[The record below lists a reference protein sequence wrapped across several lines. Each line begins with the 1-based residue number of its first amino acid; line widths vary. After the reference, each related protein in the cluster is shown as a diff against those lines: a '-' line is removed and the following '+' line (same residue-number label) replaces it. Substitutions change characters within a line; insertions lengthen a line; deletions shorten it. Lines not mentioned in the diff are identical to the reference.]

1 MKLSQDTNI
10 DLENNNKSFDQIKS
24 LKLINF
30 RSHSDFSL
38 SLSGKPLA
46 IIGDNG
52 AGKTNIL
59 EAISL
64 LSPGRGI
71 RNSKFSEMVK
81 DDNSMPWGVNFNILS
96 NGKNYEVSSG
106 LRDNQKGRDIKI
118 NSKKVSGSSALPEII
133 LLSWLTPSMDQ
144 IFNET
149 PSYRRRFIDRLCA
162 VYEKN
167 HIKNIKIYEKLMA
180 ERNSSFKSKVLD
192 NVWLDALE
200 NQMSDVSI
208 AIAETRLTFISD
220 LNKVLE
226 TNLDPVWPRAHLEIY
241 GFVENLVS
249 SWNSGKAKE
258 MLCNE
263 FKNNRER
270 DFFSKR
276 TNEGV
281 HRSDLLVNEKN
292 KKIEAKKCSTGE
304 QKSLL
309 MGIILSHLE
318 LVSSFKS
325 RYPVLLLD
333 EVLAHFDKI
342 RRKSFFKQI
351 QEIGS
356 QIIMTGTD
364 ISVFEELRDL
374 EIYHLNN
381 KKVTDIR

>member
-1 MKLSQDTNI
+1 MSQDTNI

-118 NSKKVSGSSALPEII
+118 NSKKVSGSSTLPEII

-167 HIKNIKIYEKLMA
+167 HTKNIKIYEKLMA

-364 ISVFEELRDL
+364 ISVFEELGDL

>member
-1 MKLSQDTNI
+1 MSQDTNI
-10 DLENNNKSFDQIKS
+10 DLENSNKSFDQIKF

-167 HIKNIKIYEKLMA
+167 HTKNIKIYEKLMA

-364 ISVFEELRDL
+364 ISVFEELGDL

-381 KKVTDIR
+381 KKDTDIR

>member
-1 MKLSQDTNI
+1 MSQDTNI
-10 DLENNNKSFDQIKS
+10 DIENSNKSFDQIKS

-46 IIGDNG
+46 IIGENG

-64 LSPGRGI
+64 LSPGRGM

-106 LRDNQKGRDIKI
+106 LRDNKKGRDIKI
-118 NSKKVSGSSALPEII
+118 NSKKVSGSNALPEII
-133 LLSWLTPSMDQ
+133 LVSWLTPSMDQ

-167 HIKNIKIYEKLMA
+167 HTKNIKIYEKLMG

-364 ISVFEELRDL
+364 ISVFEELGDL

>member
-1 MKLSQDTNI
+1 MSQDTNI
-10 DLENNNKSFDQIKS
+10 DLENSNKSFDQIKS

-64 LSPGRGI
+64 LSPGRGM

-167 HIKNIKIYEKLMA
+167 HTKNIKIYEKLMA
-180 ERNSSFKSKVLD
+180 ERNSSFKNKVLD

-364 ISVFEELRDL
+364 ISVFEELGDL

>member
-1 MKLSQDTNI
+1 LSQDTNI
-10 DLENNNKSFDQIKS
+10 DLENSNKSFDQIKS

-64 LSPGRGI
+64 LSPGRGM

-167 HIKNIKIYEKLMA
+167 HTKNIKIYEKLMA

-263 FKNNRER
+263 FKNNREK

-364 ISVFEELRDL
+364 ISVFEELGDL

>member
-1 MKLSQDTNI
+1 MSQDTNI

-64 LSPGRGI
+64 LSPGRGM

-167 HIKNIKIYEKLMA
+167 HTKNIKIYEKLMA
-180 ERNSSFKSKVLD
+180 ERNSSFKNKALD

-364 ISVFEELRDL
+364 ISVFEELGDL

>member
-1 MKLSQDTNI
+1 LSQDTNI
-10 DLENNNKSFDQIKS
+10 DLENSNKSFDQIKS

-64 LSPGRGI
+64 LSPGRGM

-167 HIKNIKIYEKLMA
+167 HTKNIKIYEKLMA

>member
-1 MKLSQDTNI
+1 LSQDTNI
-10 DLENNNKSFDQIKS
+10 DIENSNKSFDQIKS

-30 RSHSDFSL
+30 RSHSNFGL

-64 LSPGRGI
+64 LSPGRGM

-167 HIKNIKIYEKLMA
+167 HTKNIKIYEKLMA
-180 ERNSSFKSKVLD
+180 ERNSSFKNKALD

-208 AIAETRLTFISD
+208 AIAETRLTFISN

-241 GFVENLVS
+241 GFVESLVS

-364 ISVFEELRDL
+364 ISVFEELEDL

>member
-1 MKLSQDTNI
+1 MSQDTNI
-10 DLENNNKSFDQIKS
+10 DLANSNKSFDQIKS

-167 HIKNIKIYEKLMA
+167 HTKNIKIYEKLMA

-208 AIAETRLTFISD
+208 AIAETRLTFISN

-364 ISVFEELRDL
+364 ISVFEELGDL

>member
-1 MKLSQDTNI
+1 MSQDTNI

-64 LSPGRGI
+64 LSPGRGM

-167 HIKNIKIYEKLMA
+167 HTKNIKIYEKLMA

>member
-1 MKLSQDTNI
+1 MSQDTNI
-10 DLENNNKSFDQIKS
+10 DLENSNKSFDQIKS

-118 NSKKVSGSSALPEII
+118 NSKKVSGSNALPEII

-167 HIKNIKIYEKLMA
+167 HTKNIKIYEKLMA

-364 ISVFEELRDL
+364 ISVFEELGDL
-374 EIYHLNN
+374 EIYHLSN

>member
-1 MKLSQDTNI
+1 MSQDTNI
-10 DLENNNKSFDQIKS
+10 DIENSNKSFDQIKS

-64 LSPGRGI
+64 LSPGRGM

-167 HIKNIKIYEKLMA
+167 HTKNIKIYEKLMA
-180 ERNSSFKSKVLD
+180 ERNSSFKNKALD

-208 AIAETRLTFISD
+208 AIAETRLTFISN

-364 ISVFEELRDL
+364 ISVFEELEDL

>member
-1 MKLSQDTNI
+1 MSQDTNI
-10 DLENNNKSFDQIKS
+10 DIENNNKSFDQIKS

-30 RSHSDFSL
+30 RSHSNFSL

-64 LSPGRGI
+64 LSPGRGM

-81 DDNSMPWGVNFNILS
+81 DNNSMPWGVNFDILS

-106 LRDNQKGRDIKI
+106 LKDNQKGRDIKI
-118 NSKKVSGSSALPEII
+118 NSKKVSGSSTLPEII

-167 HIKNIKIYEKLMA
+167 HTKNIKIYEKLMA
-180 ERNSSFKSKVLD
+180 ERNSSFKNKVLD

-200 NQMSDVSI
+200 DQMSEASI
-208 AIAETRLTFISD
+208 AIAETRLTFISN

-226 TNLDPVWPRAHLEIY
+226 TNLDPVWPRAHLEIN

-263 FKNNRER
+263 FKNNREK

-318 LVSSFKS
+318 LVSSFKC

-342 RRKSFFKQI
+342 RRNSFFKQI

-364 ISVFEELRDL
+364 VSVFEELEDL

>member
-1 MKLSQDTNI
+1 MSQDTNI
-10 DLENNNKSFDQIKS
+10 DLENSNKSFDQIKS

-64 LSPGRGI
+64 LSPGRGM

-118 NSKKVSGSSALPEII
+118 NSKKVSGSSALPKII

-167 HIKNIKIYEKLMA
+167 HTKNIKIYEKLMA
-180 ERNSSFKSKVLD
+180 ERNSSFKNKVLD

-263 FKNNRER
+263 FKNNREK

>member
-1 MKLSQDTNI
+1 MSQDTNI

-167 HIKNIKIYEKLMA
+167 HTKNIKVYEKLMA

-364 ISVFEELRDL
+364 ISVFEELGDL

>member
-1 MKLSQDTNI
+1 MSQDTNI
-10 DLENNNKSFDQIKS
+10 DLENSNKSFDQIKS

-52 AGKTNIL
+52 TGKTNIL

-64 LSPGRGI
+64 LSPGRGM

-106 LRDNQKGRDIKI
+106 LRDNKKGRDIKI
-118 NSKKVSGSSALPEII
+118 NSKKVSGSNALPEII
-133 LLSWLTPSMDQ
+133 LVSWLTPSMDQ

-167 HIKNIKIYEKLMA
+167 HTKNIKIYEKLMA

-208 AIAETRLTFISD
+208 AIAETRLTFISN

-364 ISVFEELRDL
+364 ISVFEELGDL

>member
-1 MKLSQDTNI
+1 MSQDTNI

-167 HIKNIKIYEKLMA
+167 HTKNIKIYEKLMA

>member
-1 MKLSQDTNI
+1 MSQDTNI
-10 DLENNNKSFDQIKS
+10 DLENSNKSFDQIKS

-64 LSPGRGI
+64 LSPGRGM

-167 HIKNIKIYEKLMA
+167 HTKNIKIYEKLMA

-208 AIAETRLTFISD
+208 AIAETRLTFISN

-364 ISVFEELRDL
+364 ISVFEELEDL

>member
-1 MKLSQDTNI
+1 LSQDTNI
-10 DLENNNKSFDQIKS
+10 DLENSNKSFDQIKS

-167 HIKNIKIYEKLMA
+167 HTKNIKIYEKLMA

>member
-1 MKLSQDTNI
+1 MSQDTNI
-10 DLENNNKSFDQIKS
+10 DLENRNKSFDQIKS

-167 HIKNIKIYEKLMA
+167 HTKNIKIYEKLMA
-180 ERNSSFKSKVLD
+180 ERNSSFKNKALD

-364 ISVFEELRDL
+364 ISVFEELGDL

>member
-1 MKLSQDTNI
+1 MSQDTNI
-10 DLENNNKSFDQIKS
+10 DLENSNKSFDQIKS

-167 HIKNIKIYEKLMA
+167 HTKNIKIYEKLMA

>member
-1 MKLSQDTNI
+1 MSQDTNI
-10 DLENNNKSFDQIKS
+10 DLENSNKSFDQIKS

-64 LSPGRGI
+64 LSPGRGM

-167 HIKNIKIYEKLMA
+167 HTKNIKIYEKLMA
-180 ERNSSFKSKVLD
+180 ERNSSFKNKALD

-208 AIAETRLTFISD
+208 AIAETRLTFISN

-364 ISVFEELRDL
+364 ISVFEELGDL

>member
-1 MKLSQDTNI
+1 MSQDTNI
-10 DLENNNKSFDQIKS
+10 DLENSNKSFDQIKS

-64 LSPGRGI
+64 LSPGRGM

-167 HIKNIKIYEKLMA
+167 HTKNIKIYEKLMA

-364 ISVFEELRDL
+364 ISVFEELGDL

>member
-1 MKLSQDTNI
+1 MSQDTNI
-10 DLENNNKSFDQIKS
+10 DIENSNKSFDQIKS

-30 RSHSDFSL
+30 RSHSNFGL

-64 LSPGRGI
+64 LSPGRGM

-167 HIKNIKIYEKLMA
+167 HTKNIKIYEKLMA

-364 ISVFEELRDL
+364 ISVFEELGDL

>member
-1 MKLSQDTNI
+1 MSQDKNI
-10 DLENNNKSFDQIKS
+10 DIENTNKSFDQIKS

-30 RSHSDFSL
+30 RSHSNFSL

-64 LSPGRGI
+64 LSPGRGM

-81 DDNSMPWGVNFNILS
+81 DDNLMPWGVNFNILS
-96 NGKNYEVSSG
+96 EGKNYEVSSG

-118 NSKKVSGSSALPEII
+118 NSKKVFGSSALPEII

-149 PSYRRRFIDRLCA
+149 PSYRRKFIDRLCA

-167 HIKNIKIYEKLMA
+167 HTKNIKIYEKLMA

-364 ISVFEELRDL
+364 ISVFEEFEDL

>member
-1 MKLSQDTNI
+1 MSQDTNI
-10 DLENNNKSFDQIKS
+10 DLENSNKSFDQIKS

-71 RNSKFSEMVK
+71 RNSKFFEMVK

-167 HIKNIKIYEKLMA
+167 HTKNIKIYEKLMA

-226 TNLDPVWPRAHLEIY
+226 TNLDPVWPKAHLEIY

-364 ISVFEELRDL
+364 ISVFEELGDL

>member
-1 MKLSQDTNI
+1 MSQDTNI
-10 DLENNNKSFDQIKS
+10 DIENSNKSFDQIKS

-38 SLSGKPLA
+38 GLSGNPLA
-46 IIGDNG
+46 IIGNNG

-64 LSPGRGI
+64 LSPGRGM

-96 NGKNYEVSSG
+96 NGKNYGVSSG
-106 LRDNQKGRDIKI
+106 LRDNKKGRDIKI
-118 NSKKVSGSSALPEII
+118 NSKKVSGSNALPEII
-133 LLSWLTPSMDQ
+133 LVSWLTPSMDQ

-167 HIKNIKIYEKLMA
+167 HTKNIKIYEKLMA

-208 AIAETRLTFISD
+208 AIAETRLTFISN

-364 ISVFEELRDL
+364 ISVFEELGDL

>member
-1 MKLSQDTNI
+1 MSQDTNI
-10 DLENNNKSFDQIKS
+10 DIENSNKSFDQIKS

-64 LSPGRGI
+64 LSPGRGM

-81 DDNSMPWGVNFNILS
+81 DDNLMPWGVNFNILS
-96 NGKNYEVSSG
+96 KGKNYEVSSG

-167 HIKNIKIYEKLMA
+167 HTKNIKIYEKLMA
-180 ERNSSFKSKVLD
+180 ERNSSFKNKVLD

-263 FKNNRER
+263 FKNNREK

-364 ISVFEELRDL
+364 ISVFEELGDL

>member
-1 MKLSQDTNI
+1 MSQDTNI
-10 DLENNNKSFDQIKS
+10 DLENSNKSFDQIKS

-30 RSHSDFSL
+30 RSHSNFSL

-64 LSPGRGI
+64 LSPGRGM

-167 HIKNIKIYEKLMA
+167 HTKNIKIYEKLMA

-364 ISVFEELRDL
+364 ISVFEELGDL

>member
-1 MKLSQDTNI
+1 MSQDTNI
-10 DLENNNKSFDQIKS
+10 DIKNSNKSFDQIRS

-167 HIKNIKIYEKLMA
+167 HTKNIKIYEKLMA

-364 ISVFEELRDL
+364 ISVFEELGDL

>member
-1 MKLSQDTNI
+1 MSQDTNI
-10 DLENNNKSFDQIKS
+10 DLENSNKSFDQIKS

-52 AGKTNIL
+52 TGKTNIL

-64 LSPGRGI
+64 LSPGRGM

-167 HIKNIKIYEKLMA
+167 HTKNIKIYEKLMA
-180 ERNSSFKSKVLD
+180 ERNSSFKSKILD

-364 ISVFEELRDL
+364 ISVFEELGDL

>member
-1 MKLSQDTNI
+1 MSQDTNI
-10 DLENNNKSFDQIKS
+10 DLENSNKSFDQIKS

-64 LSPGRGI
+64 LSPGRGM

-167 HIKNIKIYEKLMA
+167 HTKNIKIYEKLMA

-226 TNLDPVWPRAHLEIY
+226 TNLDPVWPKAHLEIY

-364 ISVFEELRDL
+364 ISVFEELGDL

>member
-1 MKLSQDTNI
+1 MSQDTNI

-118 NSKKVSGSSALPEII
+118 NSKKVSGSSALPKII

-167 HIKNIKIYEKLMA
+167 HTKNIKIYEKLMA

-364 ISVFEELRDL
+364 ISVFEELGDL

>member
-1 MKLSQDTNI
+1 MSQDTNI
-10 DLENNNKSFDQIKS
+10 DIENSNKSFDQIKS

-64 LSPGRGI
+64 LSPGRGM

-118 NSKKVSGSSALPEII
+118 NSKKVSGSSALPKII

-167 HIKNIKIYEKLMA
+167 HTKNIKIYEKLMA
-180 ERNSSFKSKVLD
+180 ERNSSFKNKALD

-364 ISVFEELRDL
+364 ISVFEELGDL

>member
-1 MKLSQDTNI
+1 MSQDTNI
-10 DLENNNKSFDQIKS
+10 DLENSNKSFDQIKS

-46 IIGDNG
+46 IIGDYG

-59 EAISL
+59 ESISL

-167 HIKNIKIYEKLMA
+167 HTKNIKVYEKLMA

-226 TNLDPVWPRAHLEIY
+226 ANLDPVWPRAHLEIY

-364 ISVFEELRDL
+364 ISVFEELGDL

>member
-1 MKLSQDTNI
+1 MSQDTNI

-167 HIKNIKIYEKLMA
+167 HTKNIKIYEKLMA
-180 ERNSSFKSKVLD
+180 ERNSSFKNKALD

-364 ISVFEELRDL
+364 ISVFEELGDL

>member
-1 MKLSQDTNI
+1 MSQDTNI
-10 DLENNNKSFDQIKS
+10 DIENSNKSFDQIKS

-46 IIGDNG
+46 IIGENG

-64 LSPGRGI
+64 LSPGRGM

-167 HIKNIKIYEKLMA
+167 HTKNIKIYEKLMA
-180 ERNSSFKSKVLD
+180 ERNSSFKNKALD

-364 ISVFEELRDL
+364 ISVFEELGDL